1 MANISKIMRGLQPG
15 KAFYLHYGNNSNH
28 QTWPGG
34 VFSEEASTD
43 KIT

>member
-1 MANISKIMRGLQPG
+1 MANTSKIMRGLQPG

-28 QTWPGG
+28 RTWPGG
-34 VFSEEASTD
+34 VFSEGASTD